1 MQEKLREY
9 MDDLFQDAPKTR
21 KVIELKEEILQNL
34 TDKYNDLIAEGK
46 TEEAAY
52 NIAVASVGDVQELI
66 DNLKNE
72 PMPGKN
78 YETSGVA
85 EYYRKRSAILVSVA
99 VALYILCVIPP
110 MIFLNNPIL
119 GPVLMFV
126 MIAIATGLLIYNNMT
141 KPRKGE
147 NDGTV
152 VAEFKE
158 WKEKNSS
165 KRQAYKAISA
175 AIWSLTV
182 AVYIL
187 VSFTTS
193 AWHISWIIFLIAAA
207 IDSAVKAVFDLKR

>member
-175 AIWSLTV
+175 AIWSLAV

>member
-207 IDSAVKAVFDLKR
+207 IDSAVKAAFDLKR

>member
-66 DNLKNE
+66 DNLQNE
-72 PMPGKN
+72 PI
-78 YETSGVA
+78 SGQNHVTGGAA
-85 EYYRKRSAILVSVA
+85 EYYRRRSAILVSVA
-99 VALYILCVIPP
+99 VALYILCIIPP
-110 MIFLNNPIL
+110 MIFLDNLIL

-141 KPRKGE
+141 KPRKDE